1 MKTGETFLKNMSYQ
15 EYNHTNVQQE
25 IITSS
30 PDNGIQVVVM
40 FLIVIGLM
48 AIFSASAPKCISNNS
63 NPLHFV
69 IQQCAGFIV
78 GLIGMRYFMNKDY
91 KDLKKYALPFSLFVI
106 GMLLCV
112 QFTGDVINGAKRW
125 ISIGPLSIQPSE
137 FAKPAVVLLLASIFN
152 RDSKLFDKNKFIYAY
167 FPILIMIF
175 LIYKQPN
182 LSMVMLLLA
191 TSAVIYCCAGGSFK
205 NISIAGLAGILGIVL
220 MKLKAGLSAG
230 VHGYQMNRITA
241 WLHPEEHATDISY
254 NVIQSLVGFASGGI
268 WGVGFGASKQKL
280 AWLPESHT
288 DFIFSII
295 GEELGFI
302 GCLLVICLFAT
313 LMRRGMAVCSRCPDM
328 YGKLLAL
335 GITFSI
341 CCQAFLNMA
350 VTSSLVPATGV
361 PMPFIS
367 YGGSSLVVSMWM
379 IGILLNISKKKVK
392 KIRTKSNV
400 RYI

>member
-1 MKTGETFLKNMSYQ
+1 MFLKNMSYQ
-15 EYNHTNVQQE
+15 EYNNNNSIQQE

-30 PDNGIQVVVM
+30 PDSGIQVVVM
-40 FLIVIGLM
+40 FLIVIGIM
-48 AIFSASAPKCISNNS
+48 AIFSASAPKCIASNS

-69 IQQCAGFIV
+69 IQQVVGFIL
-78 GLIGMRYFMNKDY
+78 GLAGMFYFMKKDY
-91 KDLKKYALPFSLFVI
+91 KELKKYALPFSLVVI

-125 ISIGPLSIQPSE
+125 LSIGPLSIQPSE
-137 FAKPAVVLLLASIFN
+137 FAKPAVVLLLASVFS
-152 RDSKLFDKNKFIYAY
+152 RDSKLIDQNKFMYAY
-167 FPILIMIF
+167 LPILIMIF

-191 TSAVIYCCAGGSFK
+191 TSGVIYGCAGGSFK
-205 NISIAGLAGILGIVL
+205 NMSIAGLAGIVGIAL
-220 MKLKAGLSAG
+220 MKLKAGLAAG

-313 LMRRGMAVCSRCPDM
+313 LMRRGMAVCARCPDM

-379 IGILLNISKKKVK
+379 IGILLNISKTKIKR
-392 KIRTKSNV
+392 IRTKSNV

>member
-1 MKTGETFLKNMSYQ
+1 MSYQ
-15 EYNHTNVQQE
+15 EYNNNNIQQE

-40 FLIVIGLM
+40 FLVVIGMM
-48 AIFSASAPKCISNNS
+48 AIFSASAPKCIASNS

-69 IQQCAGFIV
+69 IQQFMGFLLGLAGMF
-78 GLIGMRYFMNKDY
+78 YFMKKDY
-91 KDLKKYALPFSLFVI
+91 KELKKYALPFSLIVI

-125 ISIGPLSIQPSE
+125 LSIGPLSIQPSE
-137 FAKPAVVLLLASIFN
+137 FAKPAIVLLLASVFS
-152 RDSKLFDKNKFIYAY
+152 RDSKLIDQNKFMYAY
-167 FPILIMIF
+167 LPILVMIF

-191 TSAVIYCCAGGSFK
+191 TSGVIYGCAGGSFK
-205 NISIAGLAGILGIVL
+205 NMSIAGLAGVIGIVL
-220 MKLKAGLSAG
+220 MKIKAGIAAG

-313 LMRRGMAVCSRCPDM
+313 LMRRGMAVCARCPDM

-379 IGILLNISKKKVK
+379 IGILLNISKTKVK
-392 KIRTKSNV
+392 RIRTKSNV